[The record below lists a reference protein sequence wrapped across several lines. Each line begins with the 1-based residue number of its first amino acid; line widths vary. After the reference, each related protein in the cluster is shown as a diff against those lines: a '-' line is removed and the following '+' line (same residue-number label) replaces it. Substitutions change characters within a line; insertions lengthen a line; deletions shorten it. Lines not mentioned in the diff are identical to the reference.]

1 MQRKQCTTHDQEQN
15 SIESN
20 GEGNDIEEAVA
31 LFRAYS
37 KRKLKFTGRSKN
49 ANKCARIL
57 PLFQGFVEK
66 HASFF
71 VDKYNY
77 KPTGKLAGAKGS
89 VFALFR
95 DQILPVTL
103 RMLHVR
109 SDTEQLSAIQSQRRL
124 MKRVRRNNGVVPVR
138 AIVHR
143 RLGNGVK

>member
-1 MQRKQCTTHDQEQN
+1 M
-15 SIESN
+15 SN
-20 GEGNDIEEAVA
+20 IEEAVA
-31 LFRAYS
+31 LFRAWS
-37 KRKLKFTGRSKN
+37 KRKLSLR
-49 ANKCARIL
+49 L

-71 VDKYNY
+71 VDKFNY
-77 KPTGKLAGAKGS
+77 KPTRKLAGAKGS

-109 SDTEQLSAIQSQRRL
+109 SDTEQLSDVLSAIQSQRRL

-138 AIVHR
+138 AIEGREMV
-143 RLGNGVK
+143 